1 MENISENEFLQYEK
15 IVPPY
20 SAQPDPAKLPFDP
33 TKTYTFVVF
42 DTETTCNGKN
52 AELCQ
57 LSAIDE
63 NSTLFS
69 KYILPTGSVTPGA
82 TQVNK
87 LSVQN
92 INGTRK
98 LFKENQPVE
107 TASLSEALKE
117 FVTFLDRVK
126 CPAQKESFTVLI
138 GHNSSTFD
146 TPILLRQSGETFYR
160 KLRNMNV
167 YFGDS
172 QILVKHLLKEKHPAL
187 QLESGSC
194 NLANQ
199 TNQPFTLAFSTKNSK
214 PTTPWRT
221 QKL

>member
-1 MENISENEFLQYEK
+1 MIEIESLPKISKQTARKEAQEGTTYETTVGLNLDTSLNQPTSTAHTHIEHLLENISENEFLQYEK

-20 SAQPDPAKLPFDP
+20 SAQPDPAKLSFDP

-42 DTETTCNGKN
+42 DTETTCTGKN

-69 KYILPTGSVTPGA
+69 KYILPTGSVSPGA

-107 TASLSEALKE
+107 TASH
-117 FVTFLDRVK
+117 
-126 CPAQKESFTVLI
+126 I
-138 GHNSSTFD
+138 
-146 TPILLRQSGETFYR
+146 
-160 KLRNMNV
+160 
-167 YFGDS
+167 
-172 QILVKHLLKEKHPAL
+172 
-187 QLESGSC
+187 
-194 NLANQ
+194 
-199 TNQPFTLAFSTKNSK
+199 
-214 PTTPWRT
+214 
-221 QKL
+221 